1 MSMARSS
8 ILNSLEYSSRLWGG
22 PQPPLPL
29 LYLTSSIRREGQ
41 PTTGPEQGSP
51 DTLGEGLDEVRVEEA
66 DGPDHWLVDPL
77 IILLS
82 QVAYLPQ

>member
-1 MSMARSS
+1 MSMACST
-8 ILNSLEYSSRLWGG
+8 IPKSLQYSSGLWGG
-22 PQPPLPL
+22 PQLPLPF
-29 LYLTSSIRREGQ
+29 LYLTGSIRREGQ
-41 PTTGPEQGSP
+41 PTMGPEQSSP